1 MFRFAAFGLL
11 ATLASAMT
19 FSTSLIVPNFRD
31 LTIKTTWKQLPLSTP
46 QAITWYFKGDR
57 VREEEQLQPP
67 KSATSLSSL
76 PTDAQGPISAA
87 LGKDDSGYW
96 VRSSPEGFRGENPR
110 YALVAEF
117 TRAGAEVRSHNLRW
131 GMETRGYGYGDALH
145 PVRAVA
151 PQANVNRVEYRRD
164 GVTEWYENGP
174 LGLEQGFTLDHSP
187 GKTNG
192 QPLTLELG
200 LHGELAA
207 VLGPGGKAL
216 DLRRKDGKTVLRYTG
231 LKAQDATGRELRS
244 WLEVRGER
252 LLVRV
257 EDGGARYP
265 VVVDPWIQQA
275 ELTAS
280 DGVAVDWFGN
290 SVAVDGST
298 VVVGAPD
305 HPWSSLSGTGPG
317 AVYVFVE
324 SGGTWSQQA
333 ELTASDGAA
342 HDFFGGSVALSSGT
356 AVVGAPGRTVG
367 SNVSQGAAYVF
378 VQSGGTWSQQ
388 AELTASDGTAQ
399 DYFGGSVAVNGTT
412 VVVGARCH
420 PGLDFCAESPGPGAA
435 YVFVQSG
442 GTWTQ
447 QAELTASD
455 KAGGDE
461 FGYSVAVS
469 GSTVVVGASD
479 HPASGLGDFGPGA
492 AYVFVDSGGTWSQQ
506 AELTA
511 SDGAPNDFFGGSVAV
526 SGGTLVVGAQGC
538 PPCGTPGSAYVFV
551 EGSGTWSQQ
560 AELTAPD
567 IGPYDY
573 FGASV
578 SISGSTAAVGA
589 FNHTVGSN
597 DGQGEVYVFV
607 QNGTTWSQQAELTAS
622 DGAAVD
628 QFGYSVAVSGT
639 TAAVGAVFKNVG
651 SNTQQGAAYVFASS
665 GPLFTLTASPN
676 SLSVEQGSQGTSTIT
691 ITPENGFS
699 GSVSLSAS
707 GLPSGVTAAF
717 DPNPAT
723 STSTLTLTV
732 SGTATTGTAT
742 VTVIG
747 TSGNLTQNTTLMLT
761 VTGPSYALSASP
773 NSLSVA
779 QGSQGTSTITITPE
793 NGFNGSVSFSASGLP
808 SGVTAAFTP
817 NPATST
823 STLTLTASGTATTG
837 TATVTVTGTSGS
849 LTQTTTLTL
858 TVTSASSGDFT
869 IGASP
874 TTVTISSPGQSGT
887 TTITITPSGGF
898 NQTIT
903 FTGASCSGLPKGAS
917 CSFNPGSVKPN
928 GGPAS
933 TTLTFATTAASAAIP
948 RWPLGGR
955 QGIFFALAVPGL
967 LILGAGGRGKRR
979 SGVGRAMLFVL
990 LVGFSL
996 VSFNGCSSSSG
1007 GGGGGGGGTPAGTYT
1022 ITVTATASGLSH
1034 STTVTLTVQ

>member
-1 MFRFAAFGLL
+1 VPV
-11 ATLASAMT
+11 TNVTSPSASA
-19 FSTSLIVPNFRD
+19 
-31 LTIKTTWKQLPLSTP
+31 STP
-46 QAITWYFKGDR
+46 SAG
-57 VREEEQLQPP
+57 

-76 PTDAQGPISAA
+76 PPDAQGPISAA

-96 VRSSPEGFRGENPR
+96 VHPSAKGFRGENPQH
-110 YALVAEF
+110 ALVAEF

-131 GMETRGYGYGDALH
+131 GLVTRGYGYGDALH
-145 PVRAVA
+145 RVEAVA
-151 PQANVNRVEYRRD
+151 PLAIANRVEYRRD

-200 LHGELAA
+200 LHGELVA

-252 LLVRV
+252 LLVQV
-257 EDGGARYP
+257 DDAGARYP
-265 VVVDPWIQQA
+265 VVVDPWVQQA

-317 AVYVFVE
+317 AAYVFVE

-388 AELTASDGTAQ
+388 AELTASD
-399 DYFGGSVAVNGTT
+399 
-412 VVVGARCH
+412 R
-420 PGLDFCAESPGPGAA
+420 
-435 YVFVQSG
+435 
-442 GTWTQ
+442 
-447 QAELTASD
+447 
-455 KAGGDE
+455 AGGDE

-469 GSTVVVGASD
+469 GSTVVVGASC
-479 HPASGLGDFGPGA
+479 HPASGYGDCGPGA

-578 SISGSTAAVGA
+578 TVSGSTAAVGA

-622 DGAAVD
+622 DGAADD

-639 TAAVGAVFKNVG
+639 TAAVGAVLKNVG

-699 GSVSLSAS
+699 GSVS
-707 GLPSGVTAAF
+707 
-717 DPNPAT
+717 
-723 STSTLTLTV
+723 
-732 SGTATTGTAT
+732 
-742 VTVIG
+742 
-747 TSGNLTQNTTLMLT
+747 
-761 VTGPSYALSASP
+761 
-773 NSLSVA
+773 
-779 QGSQGTSTITITPE
+779 
-793 NGFNGSVSFSASGLP
+793 FSASGLP

-837 TATVTVTGTSGS
+837 TATVTVIGTSGS
-849 LTQTTTLTL
+849 LTQTTTLML
-858 TVTSASSGDFT
+858 TSASSGDFT

-898 NQTIT
+898 NQNIT
-903 FTGASCSGLPKGAS
+903 FTGASCSGLPTGAS

-948 RWPLGGR
+948 RWPVGGR
-955 QGIFFALAVPGL
+955 QSIFFALAVPGL
-967 LILGAGGRGKRR
+967 LILRAGGRGKRR

-996 VSFNGCSSSSG
+996 VSFNGCGGGGSS
-1007 GGGGGGGGTPAGTYT
+1007 GGGGGGGTPAGTYT

>member
-1 MFRFAAFGLL
+1 MNRIGKSFRDVL
-11 ATLASAMT
+11 ALSLAVALVGGVCERGRAQLNTQKDASFVNLNSSVPVTNLTSPSASA
-19 FSTSLIVPNFRD
+19 
-31 LTIKTTWKQLPLSTP
+31 STP
-46 QAITWYFKGDR
+46 SAG
-57 VREEEQLQPP
+57 

-76 PTDAQGPISAA
+76 PPDAQGPISAA

-96 VRSSPEGFRGENPR
+96 VHPSAKGFRGENPQH
-110 YALVAEF
+110 ALVAEF

-131 GMETRGYGYGDALH
+131 GLETGGYGYGGAVH
-145 PVRAVA
+145 RVKAVA
-151 PQANVNRVEYRRD
+151 PQANANRVEYRRA
-164 GVTEWYENGP
+164 GVREWYENGP
-174 LGLEQGFTLDHSP
+174 LGLEQGFTLDHPP
-187 GKTNG
+187 GKANG
-192 QPLTLELG
+192 QPLTVELG
-200 LHGELAA
+200 LRGELVA
-207 VLGPGGKAL
+207 VLEPGGKAL
-216 DLRRKDGKTVLRYTG
+216 DLRRKDGETVLRYTG

-252 LLVRV
+252 FLVRV
-257 EDGGARYP
+257 DDGGARYP

-280 DGVAVDWFGN
+280 DGVSVDWFGN

-305 HPWSSLSGTGPG
+305 HPWSSSSGTGPG
-317 AVYVFVE
+317 AAYVFVE

-342 HDFFGGSVALSSGT
+342 HDFFGGSVAVSGGT
-356 AVVGAPGRTVG
+356 AVVGARGRTVG

-399 DYFGGSVAVNGTT
+399 DYFGWSVAVNGNT
-412 VVVGARCH
+412 VVVGAECH
-420 PGLDFCAESPGPGAA
+420 PGLDFCFESPGPGAA
-435 YVFVQSG
+435 YVFVESG
-442 GTWTQ
+442 GTWNQ

-455 KAGGDE
+455 RAGGDE

-469 GSTVVVGASD
+469 GNTAVVGAPC
-479 HPASGLGDFGPGA
+479 HPASGYGDCGPGA

-511 SDGAPNDFFGGSVAV
+511 PDIPYDFFGGSVAV

-538 PPCGTPGSAYVFV
+538 PPCGTPGSAYVYV

-578 SISGSTAAVGA
+578 TVSGSTAAVGA

-717 DPNPAT
+717 NPNPAT
-723 STSTLTLTV
+723 STSTLTLTA

-793 NGFNGSVSFSASGLP
+793 NGFSGSVSFSASGLP
-808 SGVTAAFTP
+808 NGVTANFNP

-837 TATVTVTGTSGS
+837 TAAVTVTGTSGS

-874 TTVTISSPGQSGT
+874 TTVTINSPGQSGT

-903 FTGASCSGLPKGAS
+903 FTGASCSGLPTGAS

-928 GGPAS
+928 GGPAT
-933 TTLTFATTAASAAIP
+933 TTLTFATTAASAASAAIL

-955 QGIFFALAVPGL
+955 QGIFFALVVPGL

-979 SGVGRAMLFVL
+979 SGVGRAMLFIL

-996 VSFNGCSSSSG
+996 VSFNGCGSSG
-1007 GGGGGGGGTPAGTYT
+1007 GGGGGTPGGTYT
-1022 ITVTATASGLSH
+1022 VTATATASGLSH
-1034 STTVTLTVQ
+1034 STTLTLVVK